1 MMALEDTKVTLMGNW
16 LSIKVMGKNNTMV
29 KAKKLYV
36 DADQK
41 KHEQILNYYN
51 DLISKDNSKAFSM
64 LKSILCEKNVTG
76 IMVNGD
82 ILKLFLNKEPAFF
95 NKKPEVEV
103 ALYSPEIIDNKDELI
118 DVSYKNYDDSRRQFL
133 DKSIKKENATYII
146 NTKSNISSYENH
158 ENDYIF
164 NISDSNISLFYN
176 REKEFL
182 IDLIREILSKRNEVC
197 YLNYGVVLLTK
208 NNITYY
214 VKDIVLEVKDIM
226 IKIDLIDDAEYEEI
240 MNIIDIHNNEIDKK
254 YSKCKKR
261 RSDNN
266 E

>member
-1 MMALEDTKVTLMGNW
+1 MMTLEDTKVTLMGNW
-16 LSIKVMGKNNTMV
+16 LSLKVMGKNNTMV

-51 DLISKDNSKAFSM
+51 DLIIKDNSKAFSM

-82 ILKLFLNKEPAFF
+82 ILKLFFNKEPAFF

-118 DVSYKNYDDSRRQFL
+118 DISYKNYDDSRRQFL
-133 DKSIKKENATYII
+133 DKSIKKENVNYII
-146 NTKSNISSYENH
+146 NTKSNISSYENYD
-158 ENDYIF
+158 NDYIF
-164 NISDSNISLFYN
+164 NISDSNIYLFYN

-197 YLNYGVVLLTK
+197 YLNYGVVLPTK
-208 NNITYY
+208 NNVTYY
-214 VKDIVLEVKDIM
+214 VKDIVLEVEDIM

-240 MNIIDIHNNEIDKK
+240 MNLIVSHNKEIDKK
-254 YSKCKKR
+254 YLKCKKR

>member
-16 LSIKVMGKNNTMV
+16 LSLKVMGKNNTMV

-51 DLISKDNSKAFSM
+51 DLIIKDNSKAFSM
-64 LKSILCEKNVTG
+64 LKSILCEKNVAG
-76 IMVNGD
+76 IMLNGD
-82 ILKLFLNKEPAFF
+82 ILKLFLDKEPAFF

-103 ALYSPEIIDNKDELI
+103 ALYSPEIIDNKYELI
-118 DVSYKNYDDSRRQFL
+118 DISYKNYDDSRRQFL
-133 DKSIKKENATYII
+133 DKSIKKENVNYII
-146 NTKSNISSYENH
+146 NTKSNISSYENYD
-158 ENDYIF
+158 NDYIF
-164 NISDSNISLFYN
+164 NISDSNIYLFYN
-176 REKEFL
+176 KEKEFL

-197 YLNYGVVLLTK
+197 YLNYGVVLPTK

-214 VKDIVLEVKDIM
+214 VKDIVLEVEDIM

-240 MNIIDIHNNEIDKK
+240 MNLIVSHNKEIDKK
-254 YSKCKKR
+254 YLKCKKR

>member
-133 DKSIKKENATYII
+133 DKSIGKENATYII
-146 NTKSNISSYENH
+146 NTKSNISSYENYD
-158 ENDYIF
+158 NDYIF

-182 IDLIREILSKRNEVC
+182 ISAIEYVLSNCNGIC
-197 YLNYGVVLLTK
+197 YVEYNTVTATK
-208 NNITYY
+208 NSVIYY
-214 VKDIVLEVKDIM
+214 VKDVRLEIDDKI
-226 IKIDLIDDAEYEEI
+226 IKIDLLDDQEFENL
-240 MNIIDIHNNEIDKK
+240 MNIIYSHNKKVHKNYLKIERRNNNE
-254 YSKCKKR
+254 
-261 RSDNN
+261 
-266 E
+266 